1 MATPT
6 RLYRRNAVVL
16 ESTWSDGLEFAIML
30 SDLRDA
36 CPCAFCTGE
45 EIMGQKVFAGMK
57 TFAPGMNNLTA
68 LLPVG
73 NYAVQASWE
82 DGHDTGIFSWEV
94 LRRVFEEKNLN
105 AETMQRIDE
114 QLAESGSLE

>member
-1 MATPT
+1 MPTPT
-6 RLYRRNAVVL
+6 RLHRRNAVVL

-57 TFAPGMNNLTA
+57 TFAPGMNDLVGLVA
-68 LLPVG
+68 VG
-73 NYAVQASWE
+73 NYAVQANWG
-82 DGHDTGIFSWEV
+82 DGHDTGMFSWEM
-94 LRRVFEEKNLN
+94 LRRMFEEKNLN
-105 AETMQRIDE
+105 AETLQRIDE
-114 QLAESGSLE
+114 QLVGSGS